1 MLLKN
6 NTSKLSNKAD
16 PISIETGIKLDN
28 VDTYVQNKAP
38 NIPQPQNLLK
48 KILMFLL
55 LYILTIAVC
64 IFKVRP
70 LLKRKRRHK
79 LNNS

>member
-28 VDTYVQNKAP
+28 VDTYLQNKAP
-38 NIPQPQNLLK
+38 NIAQPQNLLK
-48 KILMFLL
+48 KDINVPS
-55 LYILTIAVC
+55 AVYFNHC
-64 IFKVRP
+64 GVHF
-70 LLKRKRRHK
+70 
-79 LNNS
+79 